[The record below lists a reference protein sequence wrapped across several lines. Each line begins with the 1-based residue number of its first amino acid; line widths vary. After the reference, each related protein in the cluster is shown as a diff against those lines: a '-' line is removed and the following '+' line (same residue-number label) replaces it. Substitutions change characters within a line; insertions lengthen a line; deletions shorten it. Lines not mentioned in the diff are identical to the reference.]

1 MPLGRGN
8 VDSKSELRLGLDV
21 RQFAETVL
29 RGGES
34 VRLVVV
40 SEQVELGVFAD
51 PAAGEI
57 GCGGVWQTGST
68 VAGNSAVALTLGLS
82 FGGSETGSTTG
93 SAAGSGQAMW
103 SGWPETLEVL
113 PAERWW
119 LLGQTPDGIWQ
130 IALYLDE
137 VAKQGLLDAH
147 AQLQFQPVTAVGAWF
162 SDEDALLGTQA
173 AALARWHGATKFCTR
188 CGKPV
193 AVTEAGWSVTC
204 TGCQAI
210 EYPRS
215 DPAVIVAITDGQDR
229 LLLMHDKTWP
239 AGRVSVLAGFVEAGE
254 SPERTVVR
262 EAKEE
267 AGLQVD
273 SVKYVGSQPWPQ
285 PRSLML
291 CFTAKAVGQGGA
303 TPQPDGQE
311 IDDARFYSR
320 EELTALVRAGK
331 LTLPGETAVARV
343 LISSWFGQ
351 PLPDV
356 QQAAATDTS
365 RV

>member
-1 MPLGRGN
+1 MKLRMPLGRGN
-8 VDSKSELRLGLDV
+8 VDSKSELRLGLNV
-21 RQFAETVL
+21 CQFAETAL
-29 RGGES
+29 GRGEP

-51 PAAGEI
+51 LAAGEI
-57 GCGGVWQTGST
+57 GRAGVWQTGST
-68 VAGNSAVALTLGLS
+68 VAGDPAAALTLGLT
-82 FGGSETGSTTG
+82 FGGSKTENTTG
-93 SAAGSGQAMW
+93 SGQE
-103 SGWPETLEVL
+103 SWPKILEAL

-137 VAKQGLLDAH
+137 EAKQGLLDAH

-162 SDEDALLGTQA
+162 NDEDALLGTQA
-173 AALARWHGATKFCTR
+173 VALARWHGTTKFCTR

-193 AVTEAGWSVTC
+193 TVTEAGWSVTC

-215 DPAVIVAITDGQDR
+215 DPAVIVAITDNQDR

-262 EAKEE
+262 EAREE

-273 SVKYVGSQPWPQ
+273 SVEYVGSQSWPQ

-291 CFTAKAVGQGGA
+291 CFTAKTVGEGA
-303 TPQPDGQE
+303 DIPQPDGQE

-320 EELTALVRAGK
+320 EELTLLVRAGK

-356 QQAAATDTS
+356 QQPAVTDAS
-365 RV
+365 